1 MTRTGF
7 EVVQIVSSEG
17 KLNVAESNL
26 LIKGLVV
33 GYSDSS
39 QVLVWGVTSTENRDC
54 DNVVSG
60 RARHTHHGD
69 FDDEYGTVMEL

>member
-39 QVLVWGVTSTENRDC
+39 QVLV
-54 DNVVSG
+54 
-60 RARHTHHGD
+60 
-69 FDDEYGTVMEL
+69 